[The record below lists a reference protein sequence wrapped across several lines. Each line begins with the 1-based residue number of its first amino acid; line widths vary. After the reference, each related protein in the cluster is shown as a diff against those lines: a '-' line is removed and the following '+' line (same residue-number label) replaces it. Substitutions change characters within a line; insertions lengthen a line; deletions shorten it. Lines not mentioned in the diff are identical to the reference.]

1 MKPLFKDRRQLL
13 AAAVLLVLFASLAMM
28 GMPARELN
36 VIKAYLW
43 PLVFACAI
51 AVLLY
56 FAKKPCAT
64 GFVCLALCAW
74 FVVCTAANGDYDL
87 QFNLRFIYGIWM
99 SYGLCLTLMLV
110 LEGQQ
115 RERWLSLFLA
125 GYGLIMLGI
134 SLLGVYAAFGGKQIL
149 LPLMEE
155 SIGIT
160 QNRLY
165 ALGKHPN
172 ELGCLINMGMLCW
185 LVFGMRSRKPGVML
199 LCIAALVPM
208 AFAVGLTASRTS
220 LLIASLIIGCAVL
233 LAVMRLLEKAPE
245 WLRWAAGGVALAV
258 TAAVMLWALNTGVV
272 LAMNRQ
278 QTTGSLLLE
287 TAFAE
292 TAATVNTGA
301 QLVQRPFGENLSTF
315 SARTEIWKA
324 GLRYIRENARVLLL
338 GSTDGQVAR
347 IPGRYLGRD
356 VYHMHNGLL
365 EMLLQAGIPGL
376 VMYLYLMGRLLL
388 AAARQFF
395 QTKLPSWQ
403 RMLAAAPVI
412 MLINIL
418 MEIYPCV
425 SGHVMD
431 MAYMVLAGAVIG
443 LDNRKNA

>member
-1 MKPLFKDRRQLL
+1 MKPLWKDRRHLL
-13 AAAVLLVLFASLAMM
+13 AAAVLLVLVAMLAMM

-36 VIKAYLW
+36 LVKAYLW
-43 PLVFACAI
+43 PLVFACVI

-56 FAKKPCAT
+56 FTKKPCAV
-64 GFVCLALCAW
+64 GFVSLALCGW

-87 QFNLRFIYGIWM
+87 QFNLRFIFGIWM

-110 LEGQQ
+110 LDGQS
-115 RERWLSLFLA
+115 REMWLNLFLVA
-125 GYGLIMLGI
+125 CGAIMLVI
-134 SLLGVYAAFGGKQIL
+134 SLLGFYAAFCGKQIL
-149 LPLMEE
+149 LPFMEE
-155 SIGIT
+155 AIGIT

-185 LVFGMRSRKPGVML
+185 LIAGMRSRKSGMML
-199 LCIAALVPM
+199 LCLLALVPM

-220 LLIASLIIGCAVL
+220 LLIAALIFGCAAM
-233 LAVMRLLEKAPE
+233 LAVMRLAQKAPV
-245 WLRWAAGGVALAV
+245 WTRWVAGGLALAV
-258 TAAVMLWALNTGVV
+258 VAAAMLWVLNTGVV

-287 TAFAE
+287 TALAE
-292 TAATVNTGA
+292 NAKAESTDA
-301 QLVQRPFGENLSTF
+301 QLVQRPFSENLSTF
-315 SARTEIWKA
+315 SARTEIWRA
-324 GLRYIRENARVLLL
+324 GLRHIKENPRLLLL

-356 VYHMHNGLL
+356 VYHVHNGLL

-376 VMYLYLMGRLLL
+376 IMYLFLMGRMLL

-395 QTKLPSWQ
+395 NQKLPSWQ

-431 MAYMVLAGAVIG
+431 MVYMVLAGAVIG
-443 LDNRKNA
+443 LDSRNKA